1 MAVNTAITPVL
12 NALNGVSFNGAS
24 SDVLKY
30 AAALSELN
38 KAQQAAVL
46 VSHGYEKA
54 ERSKALAMTENLVAL
69 NGLTAAEAA
78 KKLGLDEDRVATILN
93 INATERLTDA
103 QVRALITSG
112 ALESSERAR
121 IIQTLSQTAA
131 TESLT
136 AATNRLNFSL
146 KASFALMMSSP
157 MGWITL
163 IATLLPLVIT
173 GVTKL
178 IDLYKELHPTLEQ
191 LQDDLKSLE
200 EEQEDLQTR
209 LDENTKRIVELVDLT
224 ERRKISLVEQD
235 ELERLKE
242 ENELLDAQ
250 RAIQQGL
257 IDAQKELTREKARSE
272 AKDFLSTP
280 RKSYIDSGVNGF
292 YSDFTGEAQY
302 KATDGA
308 GGLLNAIDLYNQ
320 ARERLKTAIADENQ
334 REISAAQKQIE
345 NAINSIKNLS
355 DEAVSIMNGLDRKRD
370 SALYNNLRKLI
381 DAAAIA
387 IDKEAF
393 YAEKLDDL
401 MENTGLSA
409 DELAEK
415 FEELSEA
422 SDGDIARLPPVYH
435 RLSAFMEESG
445 YAAEELAAHFKSL
458 SEAEAENLRQEEEQ
472 IAEAFQL
479 KDAIQSVSE
488 VYDVLQ
494 AAQKDISDA
503 QTLSGDTVAKLSELT
518 DDYTKYLIVENGQL
532 KLNTDALKALA
543 DFRRKEAVAAIEAEI
558 AALDKEKR
566 ALQDNIRLYNEAI
579 SQNRDMTGNTRNIVQ
594 AYNRL
599 NEIAAE
605 QEDLNARLNIADMVL
620 QSVGVETEN
629 IKDTVKDLASVAKD
643 AYSDF
648 TGGMKTL
655 ANIQKEVS
663 DGFTISTEKAIEFA
677 KSFPEILNGA
687 SKSANGQMTLSADS
701 VQSVL
706 KNRSAELKSNL
717 NKAISDLQSELSRID
732 GKTGADE
739 IKDLNEQLA
748 LLKSLRG
755 IDFTDLITVE
765 EKSDSQK
772 TVEEYVTEIKDFREA
787 LEALR
792 KTEESVSGIQQKFSH
807 SNDFRERIDLQRQ
820 LISAYDDERRA
831 IVNLNQERRASIQ
844 SGVKSLRNL
853 GFQVRYDAQSDSLWI
868 ANMERLNRLTAKN
881 AGEYETLQEATNA
894 LRKET
899 EDLIQSLEDLNAEN
913 REAVNDWRELGYAI
927 QDADDEIQKILSDI
941 VKNASDAVGN
951 IQDVYSTLH
960 KAQDEFHENG
970 YVTIETLQSVVAMGA
985 QYVVYLRDENGELTV
1000 NEERI
1005 RKVLRAKSDYL
1016 AKEQALVY
1024 LESLQIAAEKNDR
1037 IELDKLLYATENIAD
1052 KTWYWIQAKIENLS
1066 LSEKEKRAAKENI
1079 VALQEMAEYAARSV
1093 YETESALK
1101 KMIESTNEG
1110 LDNLRSVYDS
1120 LHDAADSYA
1129 DTGYVAVDV
1138 LQKLLEAGAQYE
1150 SYLYDEN
1157 GNLVINEERIRRVIA
1172 ARTEQLA
1179 VEQSLAY
1186 IEALRTAKA
1195 KGDASELQTLL
1206 HDTREATDATWGL
1219 VYAQLKLLNLNDRQ
1233 YQAALSNINAIRALA
1248 ENAARGIGKVTT
1260 SVKEELATM
1269 KSGMDDIIKYV
1280 MDMLKSRVQ
1289 EEIDGLENAKKEYAD
1304 IINRQ
1309 KESIQLKK
1317 KEADYQKSLTQKIRE
1332 MGKIQSQIMALSL
1345 DDSREAKAQRTKLEE
1360 SLADLSEE
1368 LADKQAEHS
1377 IEAAERAL
1385 DEQQSSYEAEKDREI
1400 QILQDSVSSTEKLY
1414 QAAISYIAENFE
1426 TLYDELLQ
1434 WNYDVGSNLETTIVE
1449 AWENA
1454 YRAAQKYGDYVSA
1467 MRLIDS
1473 DIQTAN
1479 ATGENTV
1486 VGKTN
1491 TSEKSTKQE
1500 QIHAII
1506 SEMYANMNAHGGAFS
1521 STSAANKKA
1530 LSKRNLELGAMLND
1544 LGVTAYRSEN
1554 AKDWGTWY
1562 TDGGVLLFDKYKRYI
1577 YHDGGIAGQDEV
1589 PAILQK
1595 GELVIPKNL
1604 VSTVMDT
1611 MTTVSKLQS
1620 AMAFTPR
1627 NIGASLIRAFDF
1639 AGNKTENHVINNN
1652 NSAPV
1657 QITFGDTVI
1666 HGANGDSIGE
1676 YRRVTENLA
1685 DDLFKRLNIR
1695 R

>member
-78 KKLGLDEDRVATILN
+78 KKLGLDEDRVATVLN

-103 QVRALITSG
+103 QVRALVTSG

-157 MGWITL
+157 IGWITL

-200 EEQEDLQTR
+200 EEQEDLQAR
-209 LDENTKRIVELVDLT
+209 LDENTKRIVELVELT

-272 AKDFLSTP
+272 AKDFLTRREASRTVTATGVYGTVDNSGAG
-280 RKSYIDSGVNGF
+280 RLYAAID
-292 YSDFTGEAQY
+292 AY
-302 KATDGA
+302 KAA
-308 GGLLNAIDLYNQ
+308 Q
-320 ARERLKTAIADENQ
+320 AKLKEAIASGSKQD
-334 REISAAQKQIE
+334 ISSAQKQIE

-415 FEELSEA
+415 FEELSKA
-422 SDGDIARLPPVYH
+422 SDSDIARLPPVYH

-472 IAEAFQL
+472 VTEAFQL

-620 QSVGVETEN
+620 QSIGVETEN

-663 DGFTISTEKAIEFA
+663 EGFTISTEKAIEFA

-739 IKDLNEQLA
+739 IKDLNEQLV

-772 TVEEYVTEIKDFREA
+772 TVEEYVAEIKDFREA

-792 KTEESVSGIQQKFSH
+792 KTEESVSGIQQKFNH

-844 SGVKSLRNL
+844 SGVKSLRDL
-853 GFQVRYDAQSDSLWI
+853 GFKIQYDAQSDSLWI
-868 ANMERLNRLTAKN
+868 ANMERLNQLTAKN

-913 REAVNDWRELGYAI
+913 REAVNDWRELGYSI

-1037 IELDKLLYATENIAD
+1037 VELNKLLYATENIAD

-1138 LQKLLEAGAQYE
+1138 LQKLLEAGAQYA

-1195 KGDASELQTLL
+1195 KGNASELQTLL

-1233 YQAALSNINAIRALA
+1233 YQSALSNINAIRALA

-1304 IINRQ
+1304 IINKQ

-1414 QAAISYIAENFE
+1414 QAAIIYIEKNFE

-1473 DIQTAN
+1473 DIQAAN
-1479 ATGENTV
+1479 TTGENIT

-1491 TSEKSTKQE
+1491 HSEKSTKQE

-1652 NSAPV
+1652 NNSAPV

-1666 HGANGDSIGE
+1666 HGANGDSLSE

-1685 DDLFKRLNIR
+1685 DDLFKRLNLR